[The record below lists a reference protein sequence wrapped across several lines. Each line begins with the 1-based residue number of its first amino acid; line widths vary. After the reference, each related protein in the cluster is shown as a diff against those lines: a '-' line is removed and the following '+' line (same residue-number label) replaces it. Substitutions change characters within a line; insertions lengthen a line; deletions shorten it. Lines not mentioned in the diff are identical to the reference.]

1 MNQENNPVPVIK
13 FAEETAGVFADASSL
28 NCSASAVYYGFN
40 CTPRQVRYYKV
51 EKSVKQILA
60 GGFTRSSVEKFLGKV
75 KEKMSKAE
83 LKFAEYED
91 KLKVIRAKRESCT
104 DYQTRQILRKEENKV
119 ETRTYNYESE
129 VVGMYQRAV
138 ESLTKFLQD

>member
-1 MNQENNPVPVIK
+1 MINENTNTKPK

-28 NCSASAVYYGFN
+28 DCSASAVYYGFN

-51 EKSVKQILA
+51 EKSVKAILA

-91 KLKVIRAKRESCT
+91 KLKEVRAKREACT

-119 ETRTYNYESE
+119 ETRSYRHESQP
-129 VVGMYQRAV
+129 Y
-138 ESLTKFLQD
+138 SLPPQGRE

>member
-1 MNQENNPVPVIK
+1 MTTENKITKPK

-28 NCSASAVYYGFN
+28 DCSASAVYYGFN

-51 EKSVKQILA
+51 EKSVKEILA

-91 KLKVIRAKRESCT
+91 KLKSVRAKYESCT
-104 DYQTRQILRKEENKV
+104 DYQTRQIIRKEMNKV
-119 ETRTYNYESE
+119 ETRTYNYENE
-129 VVGMYQRAV
+129 TVGMYQRAV
-138 ESLTKFLQD
+138 ESLTKFLAE

>member
-1 MNQENNPVPVIK
+1 MTTENTYTKPK

-28 NCSASAVYYGFN
+28 DCSASAVYYGFN

-51 EKSVKQILA
+51 EKSVKEILA

-91 KLKVIRAKRESCT
+91 KLKEVRARREACT

-119 ETRTYNYESE
+119 ETRAYNYENE
-129 VVGMYQRAV
+129 VVGMYQRAF
-138 ESLTKFLQD
+138 ESLTKFLAE

>member
-1 MNQENNPVPVIK
+1 MINENTNTKPK

-28 NCSASAVYYGFN
+28 DCSASAVYYGFN

-51 EKSVKQILA
+51 EKSVKAILA

-91 KLKVIRAKRESCT
+91 KLKEVRAKRESCT

-119 ETRTYNYESE
+119 ETRAYNYENE
-129 VVGMYQRAV
+129 VVGMYQRAF
-138 ESLTKFLQD
+138 ETLTKFLAE